1 MVKKLN
7 LRKKYPG
14 LVWSN
19 PEASEEIYIRQAL
32 LKPRFTQL
40 FSMAEDFGVNALKR
54 EWAILKADP
63 ISVRE
68 VERVAPEVE
77 RILQNM
83 ETGIALAKAERKSKT
98 KSR

>member
-1 MVKKLN
+1 MKT
-7 LRKKYPG
+7 LREKYPG

-32 LKPRFTQL
+32 LNPRFTQL

-54 EWAILKADP
+54 EWALLKADP
-63 ISVRE
+63 ESYFE
-68 VERVAPEVE
+68 VQRAAPEVE

-83 ETGIALAKAERKSKT
+83 EKGIALAKQESKT